1 LLSPPASAMLVNLL
15 PAWGCL
21 MSILVVGATGFVG
34 GEIAS
39 KLALQN
45 HKVAGLVR
53 GGSAHP
59 KAKQLLSAGI
69 EIIAGDLRSP
79 ETLTHA
85 LKNAETVVCT
95 ATSMPSATDDGL
107 QKIDHDGTLAL
118 IEVAEQQRVRKFVY
132 VSYSGNI
139 CEESPLE
146 TAKRECENRLLASR
160 MDAVILRPSY
170 FMEMWLSP
178 ALGFDPANGS
188 ARIYG
193 SGDAKVS
200 YISAMNVADF
210 GAVAALRQYAEKNT
224 ILEMGGS
231 EALSQLEAVRI
242 FEEAL
247 NKKFKVDHLPTKTL
261 QAQHQSSDPLQKT
274 FGALMLA
281 GAALAMI
288 ARRRRSLFVLLAARL
303 RELGIDVSG
312 SMTMEE
318 ALEQLRATRPDDAE
332 VLAPLIAM
340 YEEERF
346 SSRHDRTRAALV
358 RRRLRVLVD

>member
-1 LLSPPASAMLVNLL
+1 
-15 PAWGCL
+15 

-34 GEIAS
+34 GDIAS

-85 LKNAETVVCT
+85 LKNTETVVCT

-139 CEESPLE
+139 CEDSPLE
-146 TAKRECENRLLASR
+146 AAKRECENRLLASR

-170 FMEMWLSP
+170 FMEVWLSP
-178 ALGFDPANGS
+178 ALGFDPENGS

-193 SGDAKVS
+193 SGNAKVS

-210 GAVAALRQYAEKNT
+210 GVVAALRKYAEKNA

-231 EALSQLEAVRI
+231 EPLSQLEAVRI

-247 NKKFKVDHLPTKTL
+247 HKKFKVDHVPTESLKS
-261 QAQHQSSDPLQKT
+261 QHQSSDPLQKT

-281 GAALAMI
+281 YSKGDVVKGAAAI
-288 ARRRRSLFVLLAARL
+288 ARQHGVVLHSVAEYASGFRSATTGVVENQGYTSPFA
-303 RELGIDVSG
+303 DVHKK
-312 SMTMEE
+312 TTAFEDRVAE
-318 ALEQLRATRPDDAE
+318 ASKNDAE
-332 VLAPLIAM
+332 IR
-340 YEEERF
+340 E
-346 SSRHDRTRAALV
+346 
-358 RRRLRVLVD
+358 RRLMQEGKDWESLTKKPD

>member
-1 LLSPPASAMLVNLL
+1 
-15 PAWGCL
+15 
-21 MSILVVGATGFVG
+21 MSILVIGATGFVG

-85 LKNAETVVCT
+85 LKYAETVVCT

-107 QKIDHDGTLAL
+107 QKIDHDGILAL
-118 IEVAEQQRVRKFVY
+118 IEVAERQRVRKFVY

-170 FMEMWLSP
+170 FMEMWLSA
-178 ALGFDPANGS
+178 ALGFDPENGS

-193 SGDAKVS
+193 SGNAKVS

-210 GAVAALRQYAEKNT
+210 GVVAALRQYAEKNA

-231 EALSQLEAVRI
+231 EPLSQLEAVRI

-247 NKKFKVDHLPTKTL
+247 HKKFKVDHVPTESLKS
-261 QAQHQSSDPLQKT
+261 QNQSSDPLQKT

-281 GAALAMI
+281 YSKGDVVKGAAAI
-288 ARRRRSLFVLLAARL
+288 ARQHGVVLRTVAEYASGFRTAATSIVDEQKYTNPFADVHSKVKILKDRAREESEKDVEL
-303 RELGIDVSG
+303 RESRLVQEFKKI
-312 SMTMEE
+312 
-318 ALEQLRATRPDDAE
+318 LDDE
-332 VLAPLIAM
+332 PK
-340 YEEERF
+340 
-346 SSRHDRTRAALV
+346 
-358 RRRLRVLVD
+358 